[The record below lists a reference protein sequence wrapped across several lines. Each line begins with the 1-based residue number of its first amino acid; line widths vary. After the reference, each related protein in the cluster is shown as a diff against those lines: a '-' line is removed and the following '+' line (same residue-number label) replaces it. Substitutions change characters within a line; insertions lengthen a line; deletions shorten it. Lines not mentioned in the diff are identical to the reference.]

1 MLLDLH
7 LLCLVAPNSYQIVM
21 DGVKSKPEAEITA
34 VLGLSKLSDP
44 GVSAYIYKADESAEP
59 RMIDL
64 M

>member
-1 MLLDLH
+1 
-7 LLCLVAPNSYQIVM
+7 M